1 MHAVGCVLGCAGE
14 GATTQEDEMTE
25 SKREQTSEERAL
37 LEACKADMEGV
48 RQAVRQVGLSRLD
61 ALTDVLCART
71 DAWALQMAQEEK
83 EEPMTEE
90 AARQR
95 AAFEEVPKLL
105 RDPIARIVEKITG
118 VPVSLDA
125 IMSGH
130 KRTFAPATMVVLERN
145 VGAFEPG
152 AVVFV
157 QVDHRVGYGLLSEGP
172 ESGAGSIEGRE
183 LPPWQAGDHRPA
195 TREEIRGALSEFMS
209 DPTLGMFGG
218 LKMLGMMVA
227 CDAVA
232 LLERNDDD

>member
-1 MHAVGCVLGCAGE
+1 
-14 GATTQEDEMTE
+14 MTE

-37 LEACKADMEGV
+37 LEACKVDLEGV
-48 RQAVRQVGLSRLD
+48 RQAVRHVGLSRLD

-71 DAWALQMAQEEK
+71 DAWALQMEQEEK

-95 AAFEEVPKLL
+95 EAFEEVPKML
-105 RDPIARIVEKITG
+105 RTPIARIVEKITG

-125 IMSGH
+125 IMGGH

-145 VGAFEPG
+145 VGVFEPG

-157 QVDHRVGYGLLSEGP
+157 QESGRMGYGLLAEGQ
-172 ESGAGSIEGRE
+172 ESGAGSIDGRD

-195 TREEIRGALSEFMS
+195 TREEIRGALSEFLC

-227 CDAVA
+227 CDGMVMF
-232 LLERNDDD
+232 ERGEINDD